1 MDRRTL
7 FAVLLIMA
15 VLLVDQVLWSRWTKP
30 RAPAPTVGADSVA
43 GGTGATGGVGNLTSA
58 GSTTTGG
65 GVSPPVAT
73 SIATPNPASPPTVTA
88 LHAVGGAPGVPGETM
103 LRPRVPATGTTRHR
117 FQTDRFDAQISSD
130 GAAVTSWT
138 LPGFEDPLTK
148 SPVNLIP
155 SGKSA
160 LHVVV
165 GVSGGAFDYSD
176 APFRLAGG
184 SEVEGKVTFVAE
196 DSTGIRVT
204 KTYRK
209 TADPAVLDLEVRITA
224 IPELGPV
231 RYRIGWGTPLP
242 QTEKTA
248 KPQEF
253 TAVAY
258 LGAKLET
265 IDSGKLAKDGMK
277 RFEGNIRWAGER
289 SKYFLAAVIPDSAT
303 MSEVVILPD
312 GDKKPT
318 AWLAGAAPPGA
329 EIVRHARI
337 YGGAIDVEALSR
349 IGAGLDETANL
360 GWKWIVPLSKL
371 LLGALVWLHGF
382 IPNYGVAI
390 ILLSVLAKLIF
401 HPLSHSSLRTMKVM
415 HRLQPQIDAMRER
428 HKDDPTKLNQ
438 AMMALYKEH
447 KVNPLGG
454 CLPMLLQLPVFL
466 ALYQVLLH
474 AVELRSAGFVGYI
487 TDLSAPDVLMRLGG
501 FPVSLMPI
509 LMTGSTYLLQSQT
522 PVAPQQRLMMYF
534 MPAMM
539 LYIMYGLPSGVIL
552 YWTVNNLVSALQQY
566 IVNVSEDRKAA
577 AAS

>member
-15 VLLVDQVLWSRWTKP
+15 VLMVDQLLWSRWTKP
-30 RAPAPTVGADSVA
+30 RAPSPTIGADS
-43 GGTGATGGVGNLTSA
+43 LA
-58 GSTTTGG
+58 GSTTVKRDSATTTGT
-65 GVSPPVAT
+65 GVA
-73 SIATPNPASPPTVTA
+73 PASPPDVTSPPASPRTAAPAA
-88 LHAVGGAPGVPGETM
+88 LVATGGLPGVTGETM
-103 LRPRVPATGTTRHR
+103 LLPRVPFVEATEHR
-117 FQTDRFDAQISSD
+117 FKTDRFDAVISSE
-130 GAAVTSWT
+130 GAAISSWT
-138 LPGFEDPLTK
+138 LEKYQDPITK
-148 SPVNLIP
+148 RAVNLVP
-155 SGKSA
+155 SGQTA

-165 GVSGGAFDYSD
+165 GVTGAGYDFSR
-176 APFRLAGG
+176 ASFRVAGG
-184 SEVEGKVTFVAE
+184 SELENRVSFVAE
-196 DSTGIRVT
+196 DSAGIRVT
-204 KTYRK
+204 KTYTK
-209 TADPAVLDLEVRITA
+209 TKDPAVLDLEVRVFA
-224 IPELGPV
+224 DPALGPV
-231 RYRIGWGTPLP
+231 RYRIGWGSPLP
-242 QTEKTA
+242 LTEVGA
-248 KPQEF
+248 KPQEL

-258 LGAKLET
+258 FGTKLET
-265 IDSGKLAKDGMK
+265 VDTGKLAKDGMK
-277 RFEGNIRWAGER
+277 RFEGNVRWAGER

-303 MSEVVILPD
+303 VPEVVILP
-312 GDKKPT
+312 GVEKRPT
-318 AWLAGAAPPGA
+318 AWLAGAAPPGT

-337 YGGAIDVEALSR
+337 YAGAIEVDALSR

-371 LLGALVWLHGF
+371 LLGALVLLHGF

-390 ILLSVLAKLIF
+390 ILLSVLTKLIF

-415 HRLQPQIDAMRER
+415 HRLQPQIDAMRQKY
-428 HKDDPTKLNQ
+428 KDDPTKLNQ
-438 AMMALYKEH
+438 QMMNLYKEH

-474 AVELRSAGFVGYI
+474 AVELRAAGFVGYMS
-487 TDLSAPDVLMRLGG
+487 DLSAPDVLMRIGA

-522 PVAPQQRLMMYF
+522 PVAPQQKLMMYL
-534 MPAMM
+534 MPVMM

>member
-1 MDRRTL
+1 MPRGSSCAAWPAVIPSTAEATTRCPDGPGSYFMDRRTL

-30 RAPAPTVGADSVA
+30 RTPAPTVGADSVA
-43 GGTGATGGVGNLTSA
+43 GIAGG
-58 GSTTTGG
+58 TGG
-65 GVSPPVAT
+65 GGTPQSTTGAGVAPPAAT
-73 SIATPNPASPPTVTA
+73 SIAASSPETPPAMTA

-103 LRPRVPATGTTRHR
+103 LRPRVPAAETTRYR
-117 FQTDRFDAQISSD
+117 FKTDRFDAQISSD

-138 LPGFEDPLTK
+138 LPGFTDPLTK
-148 SPVNLIP
+148 SPVDLIP
-155 SGKSA
+155 AGKSA

-360 GWKWIVPLSKL
+360 GWKWI
-371 LLGALVWLHGF
+371 
-382 IPNYGVAI
+382 
-390 ILLSVLAKLIF
+390 
-401 HPLSHSSLRTMKVM
+401 
-415 HRLQPQIDAMRER
+415 
-428 HKDDPTKLNQ
+428 
-438 AMMALYKEH
+438 
-447 KVNPLGG
+447 
-454 CLPMLLQLPVFL
+454 
-466 ALYQVLLH
+466 
-474 AVELRSAGFVGYI
+474 
-487 TDLSAPDVLMRLGG
+487 
-501 FPVSLMPI
+501 
-509 LMTGSTYLLQSQT
+509 
-522 PVAPQQRLMMYF
+522 
-534 MPAMM
+534 
-539 LYIMYGLPSGVIL
+539 
-552 YWTVNNLVSALQQY
+552 
-566 IVNVSEDRKAA
+566 
-577 AAS
+577 

>member
-1 MDRRTL
+1 
-7 FAVLLIMA
+7 MA

-30 RAPAPTVGADSVA
+30 RTPAPTVGADSVA
-43 GGTGATGGVGNLTSA
+43 GSASGTQGSTPTTTAPTTGAGTAPSANGGTVAGGAPATASLASGATGE
-58 GSTTTGG
+58 
-65 GVSPPVAT
+65 
-73 SIATPNPASPPTVTA
+73 A
-88 LHAVGGAPGVPGETM
+88 LHAIGGAPGVPGEIM
-103 LRPRVPATGTTRHR
+103 LRPRVPLVSATEHH
-117 FQTDRFDAQISSD
+117 FKTDRYDATISSD
-130 GAAVTSWT
+130 GAAVTSWVV
-138 LPGFEDPLTK
+138 GQYKDPLTK
-148 SPVNLIP
+148 SAVNLVP
-155 SGKSA
+155 TGNSA
-160 LHVVV
+160 IHVVV
-165 GVSGGAFDYSD
+165 GLSGGAFDYSG
-176 APFRLAGG
+176 APFRVESG
-184 SEVEGKVTFVAE
+184 SEMEGRITFVAE

-209 TADPAVLDLEVRITA
+209 TDDPAVLDLEVRIAA

-231 RYRIGWGTPLP
+231 RYRIGWGSPLP

-248 KPQEF
+248 KPMEF

-265 IDSGKLAKDGMK
+265 VDAAKLTKDGMK
-277 RFEGNIRWAGER
+277 RFEGNVRWAGDR
-289 SKYFLAAVIPDSAT
+289 SKYFLAAVIPDSA
-303 MSEVVILPD
+303 SVPEVVVLPD
-312 GDKKPT
+312 ADKKPT
-318 AWLAGAAPPGA
+318 AWLAGAAPPGT

-337 YGGAIDVEALSR
+337 YAGAIEVEALSR

-371 LLGALVWLHGF
+371 LLGTLVWMHGF
-382 IPNYGVAI
+382 IPNYGIAI
-390 ILLSVLAKLIF
+390 ILISILTKLIF

-415 HRLQPQIDAMRER
+415 HRLQPQLDAMREKY
-428 HKDDPTKLNQ
+428 KDDPTKLNQ
-438 AMMALYKEH
+438 AMMNLYKEH

-474 AVELRSAGFVGYI
+474 AVELRAANFVGYI
-487 TDLSAPDVLMRLGG
+487 SDLSAPDVLMHLGG
-501 FPVSLMPI
+501 FPLHLMPI

-534 MPAMM
+534 MPVMM

-566 IVNVSEDRKAA
+566 YVNVSEDRKAA
-577 AAS
+577 AS